1 MPQPAQH
8 PLTKVLLLWLTLL
21 SIVQIVFITVFFT
34 VGPHDRSQ
42 NCSAVASESAK
53 LMKSNNAHLS
63 PSEHEHQ
70 LGKGKM
76 LTFRSIGGGNRRMK
90 WQSKNPSKGLISV
103 QEDVLTIDRDGHY
116 FLSLQVTLKDCN
128 KIQLPEGKYVNIS
141 MILTNGSQNPK
152 TLLEGRISTDTCTGF
167 LARATELTA
176 DYHKVTIDVEA
187 PSTFMVDEQ
196 ESLTH
201 LDIIY
206 MSSS

>member
-21 SIVQIVFITVFFT
+21 SIVQIVFITIFFT
-34 VGPHDRSQ
+34 VGPHDRS
-42 NCSAVASESAK
+42 
-53 LMKSNNAHLS
+53 
-63 PSEHEHQ
+63 PSENEHQ

-76 LTFRSIGGGNRRMK
+76 LTFMSIGGGNRRMK
-90 WQSKNPSKGLISV
+90 WRSNNPSEGLISV
-103 QEDVLTIDRDGHY
+103 QEDVLTIDRDGYY

-128 KIQLPEGKYVNIS
+128 TIQFSKGEYVKVNMTLS
-141 MILTNGSQNPK
+141 NGSKSNA
-152 TLLEGRISTDTCTGF
+152 LLEGRISTDTCTGF
-167 LARATELTA
+167 LARATKLSS

-187 PSTFMVDEQ
+187 TSTFMVDEK

-206 MSSS
+206 ISS

>member
-21 SIVQIVFITVFFT
+21 SIVQIVFITIFFT

-63 PSEHEHQ
+63 PSENEHQ

-76 LTFRSIGGGNRRMK
+76 LTFMSIGGGNRRMK
-90 WQSKNPSKGLISV
+90 WRSNNPSEGLISV
-103 QEDVLTIDRDGHY
+103 QEDVLTIDRDGYY

-128 KIQLPEGKYVNIS
+128 TIQFSKGEYVKVNMTLS
-141 MILTNGSQNPK
+141 NGSKSNA
-152 TLLEGRISTDTCTGF
+152 LLEGRISTDTCTGF
-167 LARATELTA
+167 LARATKLSS

-187 PSTFMVDEQ
+187 TSTFMVDEK

-206 MSSS
+206 ISS